1 MATGGATVKQQ
12 ANDTRRGG
20 SPSTFPEAETA
31 EELNVSLRTLRKWRQ
46 LRVGPPYAKVGRQV
60 HYSDE
65 GRTAWLKAN
74 EVQPITHREVRPA
87 AQAVVA

>member
-1 MATGGATVKQQ
+1 MKQQ
-12 ANDTRRGG
+12 AKRHAPRWRPRHIIPGYT
-20 SPSTFPEAETA
+20 PEAETA

-46 LRVGPPYAKVGRQV
+46 LRVGPPYIKVGRQV

-74 EVQPITHREVRPA
+74 EVQPITRREVQPA
-87 AQAVVA
+87 TQAVA

>member
-1 MATGGATVKQQ
+1 MKQQ
-12 ANDTRRGG
+12 AKRHAPRWKLNHIPGYT
-20 SPSTFPEAETA
+20 PEAETA

-46 LRVGPPYAKVGRQV
+46 LRVGPPYIKVGRQV

-74 EVQPITHREVRPA
+74 EVQPITRREIQPA
-87 AQAVVA
+87 AQAVA